1 VRQFHPDES
10 NNGWVIGGEPCV
22 AYDAQ
27 QLAHQAQ
34 IHEGLSNFC
43 LNARFATEPFRAVEV
58 LDDLLPL
65 TGAPQSD

>member
-1 VRQFHPDES
+1 MAALEELSRLSSLLTRP
-10 NNGWVIGGEPCV
+10 P
-22 AYDAQ
+22 
-27 QLAHQAQ
+27 
-34 IHEGLSNFC
+34 IHEGSSNIC